1 MKQIGVFRGVGEGM
15 KEKKMDNENNGF
27 PPWKVKKKRLIP
39 LKDSYLP
46 PPMLLMYT
54 IIQEK
59 LQNILNF
66 LVNAIIIPMILIKY
80 LHIYNNHI
88 MIDYL

>member
-1 MKQIGVFRGVGEGM
+1 M
-15 KEKKMDNENNGF
+15 KEKKMDK
-27 PPWKVKKKRLIP
+27 WKQWFRSLESKKKRLTP
-39 LKDSYLP
+39 LKDSSLPPP

-66 LVNAIIIPMILIKY
+66 FSQC
-80 LHIYNNHI
+80 NHNPDD
-88 MIDYL
+88 IDKINYP